1 MEGEDGAGDEEDA
14 EGGVD
19 EGEVVASGVE
29 VVVGRGASEAGTED
43 EEVVDA
49 AADPGYGGE
58 VVDPAHGEEE
68 DFVKAHGGLIMGYLR

>member
-14 EGGVD
+14 ERGVD

-29 VVVGRGASEAGTED
+29 GVVVGWGSAESWAED

-49 AADPGYGGE
+49 AADPGDGGE
-58 VVDPAHGEEE
+58 VVDPAHDEE
-68 DFVKAHGGLIMGYLR
+68 